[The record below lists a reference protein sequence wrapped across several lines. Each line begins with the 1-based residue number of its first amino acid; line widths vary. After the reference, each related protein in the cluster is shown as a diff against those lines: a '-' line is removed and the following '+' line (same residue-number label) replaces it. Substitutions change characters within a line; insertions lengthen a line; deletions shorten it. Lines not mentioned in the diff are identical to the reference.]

1 MMRVRRR
8 DFLIGGVC
16 LAGQAGRST
25 SILAQAANKVSIS
38 QALLIANYTPVYL
51 AQQRGIFTKHGLDV
65 DISTAGG
72 IAVVVPV
79 ILSKRGQF
87 ALSGS
92 APAVNATLE
101 GGPMKCIAKIAGGT
115 SLLALGKPGTVI
127 KSLDDFKGKKIATL
141 RFPSNTNTTPK
152 YVFSKLGGFDPEKSG
167 IEFIEFPPGA
177 QTQAVKDGRADLAV
191 VFEWDASIGVTQFGL
206 EVVYSF
212 AGIVGPNASSSIFAT
227 EDYLA
232 GNQETTQRFVD

>member
-16 LAGQAGRST
+16 LAAQAGRPT
-25 SILAQAANKVSIS
+25 TLLAQAAKKVSLS

-79 ILSKRGQF
+79 ILSKRAQF

-92 APAVNATLE
+92 APSVNATLE

-115 SLLALGKPGTVI
+115 SLLVLGRPGTSI
-127 KSLDDFKGKKIATL
+127 KTLDDFKGKKIATL
-141 RFPSNTNTTPK
+141 RSLRIQTRRQNT
-152 YVFSKLGGFDPEKSG
+152 FSTKSLGL
-167 IEFIEFPPGA
+167 I
-177 QTQAVKDGRADLAV
+177 R
-191 VFEWDASIGVTQFGL
+191 
-206 EVVYSF
+206 EVWH
-212 AGIVGPNASSSIFAT
+212 
-227 EDYLA
+227 
-232 GNQETTQRFVD
+232 